1 MDIVYCGIDTKRGTL
16 GIKIVKNGYI
26 ELVWFQTKLFVYNDD
41 TNFGLRG
48 SMSEIG
54 LYGLPSNLLV
64 LQTIAYL
71 PKSMSRVANLA
82 LSLPMTRSQTNA

>member
-1 MDIVYCGIDTKRGTL
+1 M
-16 GIKIVKNGYI
+16 
-26 ELVWFQTKLFVYNDD
+26 YNDD

-54 LYGLPSNLLV
+54 LYGLPANLLV
-64 LQTIAYL
+64 LETISYL

-82 LSLPMTRSQTNA
+82 LSPSMMRSQTDV